1 MNRAPPRGGITTRSY
16 PDATRPLEQKGFS
29 GRAREYP
36 AKQQLRTAPLLR
48 VLPCGYEQE
57 GALYHSTT
65 FRTVPARET
74 MAMRSTMGVERS
86 KRKVSTTPSR

>member
-1 MNRAPPRGGITTRSY
+1 MQHYPGAIKPP
-16 PDATRPLEQKGFS
+16 EQKGFS

-36 AKQQLRTAPLLR
+36 AKRQLRTALLLR

-57 GALYHSTT
+57 GALHHSTT

-74 MAMRSTMGVERS
+74 MAMRSTMRVERS
-86 KRKVSTTPSR
+86 KRKISTAPSR